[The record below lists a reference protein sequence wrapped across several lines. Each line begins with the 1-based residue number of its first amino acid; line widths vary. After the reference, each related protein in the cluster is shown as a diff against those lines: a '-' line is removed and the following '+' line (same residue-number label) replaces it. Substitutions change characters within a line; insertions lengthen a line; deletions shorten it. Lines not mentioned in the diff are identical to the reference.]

1 MSNIAIF
8 EKSPARPSMA
18 EEDHRIGN
26 SLSVISSLVRLKA
39 TNAKIDDVR
48 QILLDVAGRID
59 TVARLHRLL
68 ARSEATA
75 VPLGRFLGDVCAA
88 MMSIAANDDRL
99 RIAIECPDELTVPA
113 NQALSLG
120 LIAAELFANSVK
132 YAHPTGVPTFIRV
145 ACRDEQDGRITFLFE
160 DDGIGF
166 PEHFDPARSG
176 SLGMKIL
183 DSLSAQLHGL
193 SQWEDL
199 GIGLR
204 FSCRFPVRAA
214 ARELT

>member
-1 MSNIAIF
+1 MSSMATIAQF
-8 EKSPARPSMA
+8 PTPLPAA
-18 EEDHRIGN
+18 EEDHRISN

-39 TNAKIDDVR
+39 TDAKIDDVR

-68 ARSEATA
+68 ARAETTA

-113 NQALSLG
+113 NKALSLG
-120 LIAAELFANSVK
+120 LITAELFANSIK
-132 YAHPTGVPTFIRV
+132 YAHPTGVPTFIKV

-166 PEHFDPARSG
+166 PEHFDPARND

-183 DSLSAQLHGL
+183 DSLSAQLHGR
-193 SQWEDL
+193 SQWQDL

-204 FSCRFPVRAA
+204 FSCRFPVRAV
-214 ARELT
+214 AREQT

>member
-1 MSNIAIF
+1 MSSMATF
-8 EKSPARPSMA
+8 EESPARLSTA
-18 EEDHRIGN
+18 EEDHRISN

-39 TNAKIDDVR
+39 TDAKIDDVR

-88 MMSIAANDDRL
+88 MMSIAANDGRL

-113 NQALSLG
+113 NKALSLG
-120 LIAAELFANSVK
+120 LITAELCANSIK
-132 YAHPTGVPTFIRV
+132 YAHPTGVPTFIEV
-145 ACRDEQDGRITFLFE
+145 ACRDEQDGTATFLFE

-166 PEHFDPARSG
+166 PEGFDPTRND

-193 SQWEDL
+193 SQWQDL
-199 GIGLR
+199 GVGLR
-204 FSCRFPVRAA
+204 YLCRFPLRVSAD
-214 ARELT
+214 EQT